1 MVHLACIGVG
11 GWGKNLV
18 RTFHGLPNC
27 RLIYLCDLDRERLK
41 ESSRAYPQTRQ
52 TTSFEEVLGDK
63 QVEGVVIATTASE
76 HYLLTK
82 QALLAGKHVFVEK
95 PMTLKASEAEELVEI
110 AKGSR
115 GKLMVGHLLIY
126 HPAVVRLKELVDK
139 GELGEIYYIYTQRV
153 NLGVIREDENAL
165 WSFGP
170 HDLSVM
176 LYLLGSF
183 PTSVSVRGKAY
194 VRPGIEDVVFV
205 NLTFSKDR
213 MAQLQLSWL
222 DPHKIRRVTVVGSKK
237 MAVFDDM
244 ESTEKLK
251 VYDKGVSQPF
261 FASYGELPHL
271 RFGDI
276 TIPHL
281 EMTEPLALECR
292 HFIECIETGR
302 EPRTDGRQGAQ
313 VVRILEAAQAS
324 LEKEGVPIPLSS
336 PKKDESELLRS

>member
-1 MVHLACIGVG
+1 MINLACVGVG
-11 GWGKNLV
+11 GWGRNLV
-18 RTFHGLPNC
+18 RTFHALPTC
-27 RLIYLCDLDRERLK
+27 HVAYLCDLDSHRL
-41 ESSRAYPQTRQ
+41 EEVGRAYPDTQRTS
-52 TTSFEEVLGDK
+52 SFEKILEDK
-63 QVEGVVIATTASE
+63 RVEGVVIATTASE
-76 HYLLTK
+76 HYRLAK
-82 QALLAGKHVFVEK
+82 QALLAGKHTFVEK
-95 PMTLKASEAEELVEI
+95 PMTLKSLEAEELVEI
-110 AKGSR
+110 AAKSSR
-115 GKLMVGHLLIY
+115 KLMVGHLLLY
-126 HPAVVRLKELVDK
+126 HPAIVRLKQLIDEGD
-139 GELGEIYYIYTQRV
+139 LGEIFYLYSQRV

-222 DPHKIRRVTVVGSKK
+222 DPHKIRMMTVVGSKK

-244 ESTEKLK
+244 ENTEKLK
-251 VYDKGVSQPF
+251 VYDKGVTQPF
-261 FASYGELPHL
+261 FASYGESLHL

-281 EMTEPLALECR
+281 EMTEPLTLECR
-292 HFIECIETGR
+292 HFLECIR
-302 EPRTDGRQGAQ
+302 NNAEPKTDGRQGAQ

-324 LEKEGVPIPLSS
+324 LEKEGASVPLTS
-336 PKKDESELLRS
+336 PGKDEPKLLRS